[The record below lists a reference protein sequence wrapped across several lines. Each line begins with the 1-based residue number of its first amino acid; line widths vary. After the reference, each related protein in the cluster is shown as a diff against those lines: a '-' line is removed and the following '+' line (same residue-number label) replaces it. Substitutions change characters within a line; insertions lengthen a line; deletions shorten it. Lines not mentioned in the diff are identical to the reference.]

1 MLKQGEDCPITPGSQ
16 ANTPPVFSESR
27 RRWVWLV
34 SNAQL
39 AVLITYAL
47 SLKSNQE
54 NLRMLTRKQGSS
66 WPENRVR
73 KASVDCAH
81 GKREEPAHAQ
91 ACFTMVRFSLPLKRK
106 AVVSACLQT
115 VHFSL
120 ETLATCCHSY
130 VLKGLAVICSLHF
143 LGASGCLVRL

>member
-1 MLKQGEDCPITPGSQ
+1 MLEQGEDCPITPGSQ

-91 ACFTMVRFSLPLKRK
+91 ACFTMVRFSPSLEEKSSGICLFTNCALFPRNPGHLLPL
-106 AVVSACLQT
+106 L
-115 VHFSL
+115 
-120 ETLATCCHSY
+120 
-130 VLKGLAVICSLHF
+130 CSERPCSDLF
-143 LGASGCLVRL
+143 TPLSRCFWVPS